1 MAPIKFEES
10 IKEELEKRTLQP
22 TNQAWS
28 KLSERME
35 ANTKKSSS
43 NAFWWLAIAASIV
56 GILFVVNVFVNT
68 PESNKNTPVLVDTET
83 ETIENKKSEN
93 EVIPKEKIVF
103 DETMTV
109 AAESVSE
116 VEKEIVK
123 KETEREP
130 EIYINYPVKNNHVA
144 EVETEMEQEK
154 IVNELILENPSIETA
169 FVQAESK
176 VKINNTETE
185 IDVLLQEAQ
194 QNLTKNTNNKDYAI
208 DAKALLQD
216 VEEDLD
222 ESFRAKV
229 FETLITGYKKVKTAV
244 AERND

>member
-1 MAPIKFEES
+1 MAPINFEDS
-10 IKEELEKRTLQP
+10 IKEKLEKRTLEP
-22 TNQAWS
+22 SSEAWK

-35 ANTKKSSS
+35 ANTKKPSS

-56 GILFVVNVFVNT
+56 GILFVVIVFVNT
-68 PESNKNTPVLVDTET
+68 PELIENTPVLVDTET
-83 ETIENKKSEN
+83 EAIENRTSEN
-93 EVIPKEKIVF
+93 EAIPNEKIVF

-116 VEKEIVK
+116 VKKEIVK
-123 KETEREP
+123 TKTEP
-130 EIYINYPVKNNHVA
+130 KIYINYSVKNNHVA
-144 EVETEMEQEK
+144 EVKTEIEQEK
-154 IVNELILENPSIETA
+154 IVNDLILENPSIETA

-176 VKINNTETE
+176 AKINNTETE

-244 AERND
+244 AQRNQ